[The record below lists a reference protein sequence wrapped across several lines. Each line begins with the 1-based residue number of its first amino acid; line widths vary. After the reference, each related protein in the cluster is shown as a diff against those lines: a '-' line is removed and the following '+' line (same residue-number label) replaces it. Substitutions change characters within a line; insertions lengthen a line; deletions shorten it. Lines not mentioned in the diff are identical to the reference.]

1 MKTLTALSAYGR
13 KTTQE
18 DWDAGKDFKVYGGA
32 YFSIRDSALLKADGV
47 TTINFYSPQAFQ
59 KHPSIFNSLINP
71 TATDGAILT

>member
-59 KHPSIFNSLINP
+59 NTPVFSIAL
-71 TATDGAILT
+71 